1 MKALLGDYPGT
12 HALTSGKL
20 RSALSLEFADVK
32 VPHTAF
38 KRVVREL
45 EFEIAEI
52 AIMTYLL
59 ARAHDKPLVLLPA
72 VVTARF
78 QHHYLVCR
86 NDGKPLAP
94 RDLEG
99 RRVAIRAYSVTTA
112 VWLRDML
119 AQEYGVDTG
128 RIRWVAFEEAHVA
141 EFKDPPNVERAPAS
155 KQPAQMLLGGEV
167 DAAILVEKP
176 DDPRLRTF
184 FADPAAEAKA
194 WHAKHGVIQINHMVA
209 VKHGQESQAP
219 EILRLLAESKRAAG
233 LPKPGALDFMPLG
246 ADAVRAPLQA
256 AIDCAFRQGIAAR
269 RYSADELLL
278 RL

>member
-1 MKALLGDYPGT
+1 MKALLGEYQGT
-12 HALTSGKL
+12 HALRSGSL
-20 RSALSLEFADVK
+20 RSDLSLEFADVK

-38 KRVVREL
+38 KRVVRDL
-45 EFEIAEI
+45 EFEVAEI
-52 AIMTYLL
+52 AIMTFLL
-59 ARAHDKPLVLLPA
+59 AKAHAKPFTLLPA

-78 QHHYLVCR
+78 QHHYLACR

-119 AQEYGVDTG
+119 AQDYGVDVG

-141 EFKDPPNVERAPAS
+141 EFKDPPNVERAQAG
-155 KQPAQMLLGGEV
+155 KQAAQMLIDGEV
-167 DAAILVEKP
+167 DAAILVDRP
-176 DDPRLRTF
+176 DDPRLRAF
-184 FADPAAEAKA
+184 FADPAAEARA

-209 VKHGQESQAP
+209 VKKGRETSAP
-219 EILRLLAESKRAAG
+219 ELMRLLAESKRAAG

-256 AIDCAFRQGIAAR
+256 AIDCAFRQGIAQR
-269 RYSADELLL
+269 RYGADELLL
-278 RL
+278 RF

>member
-1 MKALLGDYPGT
+1 MKALLGDYAGT
-12 HALTSGKL
+12 HALRNGKL
-20 RSALSLEFADVK
+20 PSALALEFADVK

-38 KRVVREL
+38 KRVVRDL
-45 EFEIAEI
+45 EFEVAEI
-52 AIMTYLL
+52 AIMTFLL
-59 ARAHDKPLVLLPA
+59 AKAHAKPLVLLPA

-78 QHHYLVCR
+78 QHHYLACR
-86 NDGKPLAP
+86 NDGMEMKP

-99 RRVAIRAYSVTTA
+99 KRVAIRSYTVTTA

-119 AQEYGVDTG
+119 AQDYGVDVG

-141 EFKDPPNVERAPAS
+141 EFRDPPNVERAPAG
-155 KQPAQMLLGGEV
+155 KQAAQMLIDREV
-167 DAAILVEKP
+167 DAAILVDRP
-176 DDPRLRTF
+176 DDPRLRPF
-184 FADPAAEAKA
+184 FADAAAEARA
-194 WHAKHGVIQINHMVA
+194 WHARHGVIQVNHMVA
-209 VKHGQESQAP
+209 VKKGRETSAP
-219 EILRLLAESKRAAG
+219 ELMRLLAESKRAAG